1 MVNPSENKIRD
12 AIHTISPA
20 PDAHDRMLA
29 RIRAKAAQQESDLA
43 PTTSETPKSGSELP
57 VEAAS
62 AHEPSHIT
70 TVAHPSLERT
80 NTKPNLPRY
89 EIRSRL
95 LVLAACFLLLIG
107 SVTLYATV
115 IRRRTKP
122 QPTESTQTEPTQTG
136 TRTAG
141 GQVLYN
147 KTFSSTDELEKAVGI
162 RLIAPASAT
171 EVLYFYDQNYIA
183 GVRFTRNVN
192 MYYLYACKG
201 DLSAFGNILSV
212 CEESPA
218 TDLAGATLW
227 QGKDMEKAITWSD
240 GSLSYC
246 LFTSDE
252 ATVDD
257 VKDIYKEIRK

>member
-1 MVNPSENKIRD
+1 MVDPSENKIRD

-43 PTTSETPKSGSELP
+43 PTTSGTPKSESELP
-57 VEAAS
+57 VETVS
-62 AHEPSHIT
+62 THEPSHIT
-70 TVAHPSLERT
+70 TVAHPSQERT
-80 NTKPNLPRY
+80 NNNIHLSRH
-89 EIRSRL
+89 EIRSGL

-115 IRRRTKP
+115 IRRRTEP
-122 QPTESTQTEPTQTG
+122 QPTEPTQTD
-136 TRTAG
+136 THAAG
-141 GQVLYN
+141 GQVLFN

-171 EVLYFYDQNYIA
+171 EVLYFYDQNSIA

-192 MYYLYACKG
+192 MYYLYACRG
-201 DLSAFGNILSV
+201 DLSAFGDILTD
-212 CEESPA
+212 CEESA
-218 TDLAGATLW
+218 TTDLAGATLW

-246 LFTSDE
+246 LFNSDD
-252 ATVDD
+252 AAVDD
-257 VKDIYKEIRK
+257 FKDIYKEIRK